1 MTSKGKDVKLKVNM
15 HCKGCA
21 DTVRN
26 CLRGFDGVEEIITNM
41 EKHEVIV
48 KGENVDIVK
57 VLERL
62 RKKYNKNAELI
73 SPELPKIKKEEEK
86 KKEIPVKTVALKIFM
101 HCEGCVRDIKKII
114 YQMEGVLSVKPD
126 MARGT
131 VAIKGAVDPPRLVEH
146 IKKRTGKHAEI
157 VKEEAKKDMEGKEKK
172 KGEAKEEAK
181 NGKKGEEKKKGE
193 ASEDC
198 VHLIYRVHCP
208 SQCPQCHMNRLYCCC
223 CCENA
228 FSDENVHSCSV
239 M

>member
-1 MTSKGKDVKLKVNM
+1 MTNKGQDVKLKVNM
-15 HCKGCA
+15 HCEGCA
-21 DTVRN
+21 DAVRN
-26 CLRGFDGVEEIITNM
+26 CLRGFDGIEEIVMNM
-41 EKHEVIV
+41 EKQEVIV

-86 KKEIPVKTVALKIFM
+86 KKEIPVKTVVLKIFM

-126 MARGT
+126 MAGGT
-131 VAIKGAVDPPRLVEH
+131 VAIKGAVDPLRLVEY

-157 VKEEAKKDMEGKEKK
+157 VNEEAKKDMKGKEKK
-172 KGEAKEEAK
+172 KGEAN

-193 ASEDC
+193 AGEDG
-198 VHLIYRVHCP
+198 VHLIYWVHCP
-208 SQCPQCHMNRLYCCC
+208 SQCPQCYMNRLCC